1 MLTWTAFSPIGGVG
15 EVTKVSE
22 QNGAAREPRGTQVVA
37 KGFVLGKKQFCALT
51 AAAPPRTSGYYST

>member
-22 QNGAAREPRGTQVVA
+22 QNGAAREPRGTQV
-37 KGFVLGKKQFCALT
+37 L
-51 AAAPPRTSGYYST
+51 